1 MKHAICTIL
10 TASTL
15 LAASACATA
24 TANLPRGEIYSFES
38 DGNGFNTKTFF
49 YDTGEEVVAIDAQF
63 TPALA
68 RQAIAFLRTKTSRPL
83 THLVITHPNPDKFNG
98 AEVFRE
104 EGAEVIASRR
114 TVEAMPGVHA
124 YKKNFFVNV
133 AKMFREEEYPALAR
147 VDRVFDGELALT
159 LRNGR
164 RLELRELSQ
173 AGVSGNQTVAYVPE
187 LSALFVGDMVHAKAH
202 AWLEGGIVNGAPAPA
217 LAGWI
222 AGLREI
228 GSIFAGKEEGVTV
241 YGGRGEAAPLKAAIS
256 EQIRYLE
263 RADTL
268 VSTYVQNL
276 GSGARA
282 KLSGAEAGRH
292 YLALQARFE
301 QEFPGY
307 GLAYMIQYGVY
318 GLVNSKL

>member
-1 MKHAICTIL
+1 MRHAICTIL
-10 TASTL
+10 TASTM

-24 TANLPRGEIYSFES
+24 TTSPARGQIYSFES

-49 YDTGEEVVAIDAQF
+49 YDNGEEVVAIDAQF
-63 TPALA
+63 TPGLA
-68 RQAIAFLRTKTSRPL
+68 RQAIAYLRTKTNRPL

-104 EGAEVIASRR
+104 EGAQVIAARR

-133 AKMFREEEYPALAR
+133 AKMFREEDYPALPQ

-187 LSALFVGDMVHAKAH
+187 LGALFVGDLVHAKAH
-202 AWLEGGIVNGAPAPA
+202 AWLEGGIVNGAPAPE
-217 LAGWI
+217 LRGWI
-222 AGLREI
+222 TGLREI
-228 GSIFAGKEEGVTV
+228 GMIFAGKEEGVTV
-241 YGGRGEAAPLKAAIS
+241 YGGRGEAAPLATAIS

-263 RADTL
+263 QADAL
-268 VSTYVQNL
+268 VSAYVQSL
-276 GSGARA
+276 GSARA
-282 KLSGAEAGRH
+282 ELSGPEAGRH
-292 YLALQARFE
+292 HQALQARFE
-301 QEFPGY
+301 QAFPGY
-307 GLAYMIQYGVY
+307 GLGYMIQYGVY